1 MILEELLD
9 NLDELCPA
17 EFAMDWDNSGLQT
30 GRPDRPVRRVLIA
43 LDATSE
49 VVDMAV
55 REKADLILT
64 HHPLIFKGIKRVT
77 EDDFVGRRILT
88 MAENRIAC
96 FAMHTNFD
104 VLCMADAAA
113 DLLELNDR
121 QVLEMTRQEWDQ
133 TEGIGR
139 TGFLKK
145 PMTLSELT
153 EYVKTRFSLPS
164 LRCYGDP
171 DLQVRKVSIL
181 PGSGGGEIGLALEQ
195 GAEVMITGDISHH
208 TGIDA
213 LEQGIAVI
221 DAGHYGLEKLFIP
234 YMRKYL
240 KKEFPELE
248 LAAAPVRAPFF
259 VK

>member
-1 MILEELLD
+1 MILAELLD
-9 NLDELCPA
+9 NLDEFCPA
-17 EFAMDWDNSGLQT
+17 EYAMDWDNSGLQT
-30 GRPDRPVRRVLIA
+30 GRTDSPVHRVLIA
-43 LDATSE
+43 LDATSA
-49 VVDMAV
+49 VVDLAV
-55 REKADLILT
+55 KERVDLILT
-64 HHPLIFKGIKRVT
+64 HHPLIFKAVSRVT
-77 EDDFVGRRILT
+77 DDDYVGKRILT

-113 DLLELNDR
+113 DLLELSDR
-121 QVLEMTRQEWDQ
+121 QVLEMVRQEWDR

-145 PMTLSELT
+145 PMKLSELS
-153 EYVKTRFSLPS
+153 EYVKTRFSIPG

-181 PGSGGGEIGLALEQ
+181 PGSGGGEIDLALEQ

-213 LEQGIAVI
+213 LEKGIAVI
-221 DAGHYGLEKLFIP
+221 DGSHYGLEKLFIP

-248 LAAAPVRAPFF
+248 LVTAPAREPFF
-259 VK
+259 VQ

>member
-1 MILEELLD
+1 
-9 NLDELCPA
+9 
-17 EFAMDWDNSGLQT
+17 MDWDNSGLQT

-64 HHPLIFKGIKRVT
+64 HHPLIFKGVKRVT

-113 DLLELNDR
+113 DLLELSDR

-139 TGFLKK
+139 TVFSSQPALLRGSRSAGQKGLH
-145 PMTLSELT
+145 TA
-153 EYVKTRFSLPS
+153 RFRRRRDRSGPGTGCGS
-164 LRCYGDP
+164 DDHGRYQPPYGDRRP
-171 DLQVRKVSIL
+171 GAGDRSHRRRPLRTRKIVHSVY
-181 PGSGGGEIGLALEQ
+181 AK
-195 GAEVMITGDISHH
+195 IS
-208 TGIDA
+208 
-213 LEQGIAVI
+213 
-221 DAGHYGLEKLFIP
+221 
-234 YMRKYL
+234 
-240 KKEFPELE
+240 
-248 LAAAPVRAPFF
+248 
-259 VK
+259 

>member
-64 HHPLIFKGIKRVT
+64 HHPLIFKGVKRVT

-113 DLLELNDR
+113 DLLELSDR

-153 EYVKTRFSLPS
+153 EYVKTRFSVPS

-171 DLQVRKVSIL
+171 DL
-181 PGSGGGEIGLALEQ
+181 
-195 GAEVMITGDISHH
+195 
-208 TGIDA
+208 
-213 LEQGIAVI
+213 
-221 DAGHYGLEKLFIP
+221 
-234 YMRKYL
+234 
-240 KKEFPELE
+240 
-248 LAAAPVRAPFF
+248 
-259 VK
+259 